1 MGSPLHSEDTGP
13 GDAGRAAELEL
24 VRRAGAGDTRAFAT
38 LVDAHRDRAWAV
50 CLRITGH
57 QYDAEDALQDA
68 LTAAWRHLPTF
79 RGDARFGT
87 WLHRIAANA
96 ALKLVTR
103 RREAPVEEAPEV
115 VDAGSDFALGIVER
129 DALDAALALIPP
141 DFRAALVLREYA
153 DMSYAEIAEAQGVG
167 IQTVKSR
174 LNRARRA
181 VQTLLQDA

>member
-1 MGSPLHSEDTGP
+1 MRSSPVDPNLDGT
-13 GDAGRAAELEL
+13 ELEL
-24 VRRAGAGDTRAFAT
+24 VRRAAAGDAQAFST
-38 LVDAHRDRAWAV
+38 LVSTHRDRAWAV

-57 QYDAEDALQDA
+57 RHDAEDALQDA
-68 LTAAWRHLPTF
+68 LTAAWRNLSSF

-96 ALKLVTR
+96 ALKLVAR
-103 RREAPVEEAPEV
+103 RRDVPLDEMGEQTMPDSPDPEFAHLVVEQ
-115 VDAGSDFALGIVER
+115 DAIVS
-129 DALDAALALIPP
+129 ALARIPP
-141 DFRAALVLREYA
+141 EFRAALVLREYA

-181 VQTLLQDA
+181 MFALLQDA